1 MPLCIPLHRSL
12 QVHEEFKQNVE
23 NIGTETLL
31 RRFAESKG
39 TGRERPGEEGV
50 GGGGTVPRRGG
61 GQLCM
66 GTLLPSWLT
75 PRLLSGT
82 LDFEEYRLAPAQ
94 EGEYVCPPLSPV
106 LGGAL
111 GGAAHCFV
119 PPPSAPTPGPK
130 RSRSKAFRIPGLSR
144 KERERDAG

>member
-39 TGRERPGEEGV
+39 TGRERPG
-50 GGGGTVPRRGG
+50 
-61 GQLCM
+61 
-66 GTLLPSWLT
+66 
-75 PRLLSGT
+75 T

-94 EGEYVCPPLSPV
+94 EGEAQEEPQQSLPYPRAEPQ
-106 LGGAL
+106 GEGA
-111 GGAAHCFV
+111 
-119 PPPSAPTPGPK
+119 
-130 RSRSKAFRIPGLSR
+130 
-144 KERERDAG
+144 